1 MAKTIKKETAG
12 KKNDADA
19 APKKSFKI
27 TRQHKVVFGC
37 LLVLFA
43 ISLLLAF
50 ISFYIYGQYDQSAIS
65 ELNDR
70 SVTVQNWLG
79 KFGAFLANIFVYK
92 GFGVG
97 AFLFVRLFFL
107 TGAYLVLDLSVKKLK
122 NIWFWDLF
130 AMVIISVLFGFFAH
144 FLPELGGIIGFEM
157 NLFLQDY
164 IGKSGTLLVL
174 LFGLIIYL
182 IFKIK
187 ISPDSIKT
195 LFEKTK
201 KDLTE
206 DLDSI
211 KTPSTQSTYNLEEFA
226 VSDETEI
233 EEFVDE
239 EEDLELEKI
248 VIKPASQFEI
258 NKDALKPTI
267 NSSSELILEPT
278 IKPSVLEITP
288 SVLEIEP
295 PLQHVEEEFIVEK
308 VAEEDII
315 EENLASRLVADFGLF
330 DPTLELSNFKFPT
343 LDLLKEYT
351 TGGITINQEELEE
364 NKNRIVETLR
374 NYKIEIAQIKATV
387 GPSVTLY
394 EIVPEAGIRISKIKS
409 LEDDIAL
416 SLSALGIRIIAPI
429 PGKGSE

>member
-267 NSSSELILEPT
+267 NSSSELILEPI

-288 SVLEIEP
+288 SVLEIET

-394 EIVPEAGIRISKIKS
+394 EIVPEAGNKIKKIKKQS
-409 LEDDIAL
+409 SNNLKYRRL
-416 SLSALGIRIIAPI
+416 
-429 PGKGSE
+429 